1 MADIKWPR
9 SFRNASERPADRVE
23 EAQMSGKVLKFTT
36 PPRLRPDVPPFDPTN
51 PAHLAVVWS
60 DMRDSVTPAPG
71 DPYTAKTNSDV
82 IVSQSFDAGATW
94 SAPTPLGLPG
104 DQFMPWGVYDTSG
117 HLRIGMFDRSVD
129 PANL

>member
-51 PAHLAVVWS
+51 PAHLRAWES
-60 DMRDSVTPAPG
+60 MWD
-71 DPYTAKTNSDV
+71 
-82 IVSQSFDAGATW
+82 
-94 SAPTPLGLPG
+94 LGQMELARQREEQP
-104 DQFMPWGVYDTSG
+104 
-117 HLRIGMFDRSVD
+117 
-129 PANL
+129 